1 MLSGLFRR
9 YETTS
14 SNRVDRRL
22 IVPLGSQRALGH
34 LESALFHRPKRRVTR
49 RISRPTSFPSRLG
62 GPTWTSRRPTR
73 SGQLRPPWRLRWIC
87 YACAFPSPAFSL
99 AKQGLAYSSS
109 SQCEVVHRCGKIFW
123 REGRGGKKKWQLPLG
138 TGSEARKC

>member
-34 LESALFHRPKRRVTR
+34 LESALFSSPERRVTR

-73 SGQLRPPWRLRWIC
+73 SGRLRPPWRLRWIC
-87 YACAFPSPAFSL
+87 YARAFPRLRSAWRNRGSHIFRRPNVRLFTDA
-99 AKQGLAYSSS
+99 AKFFDVRAEEAKRNGNCHLGQA
-109 SQCEVVHRCGKIFW
+109 VK
-123 REGRGGKKKWQLPLG
+123 RE
-138 TGSEARKC
+138 A